1 MKRLAV
7 STIALALVLSSPVAA
22 QDGEAAAEARIR
34 ADVSF
39 LADDAIEGRRAG
51 QRGYDL
57 AALYVRTRMEAMGL
71 TAGGPDGAWLQ
82 PMTLAAMKIA
92 PEGATVT
99 WTPQGGA
106 PVVWTHGTQL
116 SVTPGADA
124 GHVTQSAEL
133 VFVGYGLDAPELGMD
148 DYAGLDV
155 RGKIVVVLSGVPT
168 GLTGEP
174 AAYLGDSK
182 RRAAAAHGAIGY
194 ISLPKSDQA
203 LAAFGRA
210 VAGAARQTS
219 RTWVGA
225 DGKPHVDATGV
236 IVGASVGPE
245 AGEALFAGAPK
256 SYAEIRAEAA
266 GQGGRPKGFALAGSA
281 AFDVPTVR
289 EDVLT
294 ANVVGRIEGSD
305 PVLKD
310 EVVLL
315 SAHLDHLG
323 ISETGEDRINNGA
336 LDNAGGV
343 SIMLE
348 AARSLAATPPRRS
361 VLVVALTAEEM
372 GLIGSDFIAR
382 NPVVAADK
390 VVANVNLDMPILTY
404 DFTDLVAFGSDHSTL
419 GPLVDRAARTEN
431 LTLSP
436 DPMPEQGV
444 FTRSD
449 HYSFVKAGVPSVML
463 ATGYANGGE
472 AQWDA
477 FFANGYHRPSDD
489 LSMPFNW
496 AAATRFARVNAAIA
510 RAIAD
515 DDQRPLWYQGDVFG
529 DRFAARA
536 QKAPTPSTE

>member
-7 STIALALVLSSPVAA
+7 STIALALALSSPVLA
-22 QDGEAAAEARIR
+22 QNVETAESRIR
-34 ADVSF
+34 ADVAF
-39 LADDAIEGRRAG
+39 LADDAIEGRRSG
-51 QRGYDL
+51 ERGYDL

-71 TAGGPDGAWLQ
+71 VAGGPDGAWLQ
-82 PMTLAAMKIA
+82 PMTLAAMRIA
-92 PEGATVT
+92 PEGAKVT
-99 WTPQGGA
+99 WTPRGGA

-116 SVTPGADA
+116 AVTPGVDA

-133 VFVGYGLDAPELGMD
+133 VFVGYGLDAPELGMN
-148 DYAGLDV
+148 DYEGLDV
-155 RGKIVVVLSGVPT
+155 RGKIVVVLAGVPT

-182 RRAAAAHGAIGY
+182 RRAAAARGAVGY
-194 ISLPKSDQA
+194 ITLPKSDQA
-203 LAAFGRA
+203 LSAFSRS
-210 VAGAARQTS
+210 VVGAARQTN

-225 DGKPHVDATGV
+225 DGKPHVDATGM

-245 AGEALFAGAPK
+245 SGEALFAGAPK

-266 GQGGRPKGFALAGSA
+266 GQGARPQGFPLAGSI
-281 AFDVPTVR
+281 AFDVHTVR
-289 EDVLT
+289 EDFRT
-294 ANVVGRIEGSD
+294 ANVVGRIQGSD
-305 PVLKD
+305 PALND

-348 AARSLAATPPRRS
+348 AARSLAAAPPRRS
-361 VLVVALTAEEM
+361 VLVVALAAEEM

-419 GPLVDRAARTEN
+419 GPLVDRAARAES

-472 AQWDA
+472 AQWNA
-477 FFANGYHRPSDD
+477 FFANGYHRPADD

-496 AAATRFARVNAAIA
+496 PAATRFARVNAAIA

-515 DDQRPLWYQGDVFG
+515 ADQRPLWYRGDVFG
-529 DRFAARA
+529 DRFAPGAD
-536 QKAPTPSTE
+536 KAPKPSTE